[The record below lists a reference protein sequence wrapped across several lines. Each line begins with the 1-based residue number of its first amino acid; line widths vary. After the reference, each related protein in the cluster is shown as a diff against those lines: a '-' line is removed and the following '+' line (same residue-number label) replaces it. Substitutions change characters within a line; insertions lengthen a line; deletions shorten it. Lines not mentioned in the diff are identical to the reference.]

1 MKLIVVGAT
10 GLVGTEVLR
19 LALRNPRV
27 TSVIAL
33 ARRSVEPPA
42 NAGPLSDTSKF
53 RSVSFDLLFSITG
66 QMHTRLMSSKLSL
79 ARTLVSGMY
88 SLSFGTMAS
97 LALSN

>member
-42 NAGPLSDTSKF
+42 NAGPLSNTSQF
-53 RSVSFDLLFSITG
+53 RSVVLEKWTDAYPPDVQQVIAG
-66 QMHTRLMSSKLSL
+66 
-79 ARTLVSGMY
+79 ADACIWYV
-88 SLSFGTMAS
+88 
-97 LALSN
+97 